1 MMNMDITII
10 NPSYLTRQNIPA
22 NTNENKINFFWL
34 LKKSA
39 SVETTKKINMG
50 SVIPTKEFSM
60 ILGSKIKNKGA
71 IKAISFLMNL
81 LAKKYIGIEV
91 ITEKNIDKLRWINM
105 KSKGFSEFVSEKNN
119 ERKVGHKLFA
129 KSWVVGKLLVT
140 LKSIPYQKYDN
151 ESKANGISNGKNIY
165 LKMNP
170 PLIIKQK

>member
-1 MMNMDITII
+1 MNMDITII

-50 SVIPTKEFSM
+50 SVTPIKEFST

-91 ITEKNIDKLRWINM
+91 ITEKNIDKLR
-105 KSKGFSEFVSEKNN
+105 
-119 ERKVGHKLFA
+119 
-129 KSWVVGKLLVT
+129 
-140 LKSIPYQKYDN
+140 
-151 ESKANGISNGKNIY
+151 
-165 LKMNP
+165 
-170 PLIIKQK
+170 